1 LTYPNEKYLLG
12 IDTGG
17 SKTHALVS
25 NLSGTAIGFSETG
38 CGNYESVGLDGFIKA
53 MKKASGDALDS
64 AGIRREDI
72 LSMGFGICGYDWPSE
87 KALMIQAIESLG
99 INAPYQFVN
108 DVVIGL
114 IAGAKAG
121 WGIAVDAGSGNNVRG
136 RDPSGKIGQITGNGI
151 MAGEFGGGGEI
162 LWLAAVNVIYDWTQR
177 GPKTKLT
184 DLFMD
189 YAKTDSE
196 SELIE
201 KMVLSEVN
209 FPPSLVESII
219 HLAYEGDLVARE
231 VVQFSARELGL
242 NTNAVIRQLDLQTQ
256 AFDVVLIGSIF
267 KAGEIYL
274 TPLTKTILEFAPSA
288 NLIHLQ
294 VPPVVGAVLLAA
306 ETVKLNPFML
316 RDAIID
322 STLAL
327 ITSQA

>member
-1 LTYPNEKYLLG
+1 MTHPNKKYLLG

-25 NLSGTAIGFSETG
+25 DLSGTAIGFGETG
-38 CGNYESVGLDGFIKA
+38 CGNYETVGLDGFINA
-53 MKKASGDALDS
+53 MKKASGVAIEA
-64 AGIRREDI
+64 AGIRKEDI

-87 KALMIQAIESLG
+87 KPLMLQAINSLG
-99 INAPYQFVN
+99 IAAPYQFVN

-136 RDPSGKIGQITGNGI
+136 RDPSGKIGQITGNG
-151 MAGEFGGGGEI
+151 MMSGEFGGGGEM
-162 LWLAAVNVIYDWTQR
+162 LWWAAVNVIYAWTHR

-189 YAKTDSE
+189 YAETESE

-242 NTNAVIRQLDLQTQ
+242 NTNAVIRQLGLQKQ

-267 KAGEIYL
+267 KAGDIYL
-274 TPLTKTILEFAPSA
+274 TTFTETILEFATGA

-294 VPPVVGAVLLAA
+294 VPPVVGAVLLSA
-306 ETVKLNPFML
+306 ETVKIDPSKI
-316 RDAIID
+316 REAIID
-322 STLAL
+322 STRAL
-327 ITSQA
+327 ITTQA